1 MIRPCN
7 SGSSYLLDRML
18 FSRNQLISI
27 LFSVLVE
34 YDSLVYL
41 FSDLFL
47 VHRSF
52 LSARAAK
59 ATAGAGRDFQ
69 LCDSSR
75 HTRLAVTLG
84 GCTFS
89 QSYFKVLTNK
99 AWDITFPLFQVT
111 LLHRMNLQLH
121 SPLTFAEKAAD
132 TIFQCQRYHLPSL
145 QHGAFKLVLCQSS

>member
-1 MIRPCN
+1 M
-7 SGSSYLLDRML
+7 
-18 FSRNQLISI
+18 
-27 LFSVLVE
+27 LVE

-59 ATAGAGRDFQ
+59 ATAGAGGDFQ
-69 LCDSSR
+69 LCDSSC

-89 QSYFKVLTNK
+89 QLQFKVLTNK
-99 AWDITFPLFQVT
+99 SWDIKFPLFQVT
-111 LLHRMNLQLH
+111 LLHGMNLQLH
-121 SPLTFAEKAAD
+121 SSLTFAKTAAD
-132 TIFQCQRYHLPSL
+132 TIFQCQRYHLTSL